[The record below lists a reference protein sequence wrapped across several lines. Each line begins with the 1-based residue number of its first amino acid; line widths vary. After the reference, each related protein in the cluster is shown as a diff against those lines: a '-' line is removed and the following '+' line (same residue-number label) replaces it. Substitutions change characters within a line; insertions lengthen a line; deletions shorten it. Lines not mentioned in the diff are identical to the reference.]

1 LSTTILDTTLHGD
14 SLNPLTAPTSLYILG
29 NEFFAAWKMI
39 ELGLGRISRL
49 LKYTPQSWK
58 AIHVAGTN
66 GKGTICAYLSAMLC
80 TSGVRVGRFISPHL
94 IDRWDGITIND
105 QTVQESVFRQA
116 ENLVM
121 ERNQKEGIGA
131 TEFELLTATAFE
143 VFAQEKI
150 EMGVIEV
157 GLGGRLD
164 STNTMKNKVVTVISK
179 IGLDHQSFLGNT
191 IEEIAREKAGIM
203 RPGVPCVLDESNPP
217 SVRKVVE
224 DYAKEIGT
232 DVVLSS
238 TESSFLDELS
248 EEDFEPHQWQNLACA
263 YTAFHLAYTKPESPL
278 HRILPAI
285 QNVRWP
291 GRLQTLD
298 IRSVTGRREVVL
310 LDGAHNIQSAEVLG
324 SYVDTKMRKGSGK
337 VTWVLAASKGKE
349 LEGILKSLLHS
360 GDCVAA
366 VKFFPVDRMP
376 WVEAMAPQDILD
388 AASACGIDSK
398 QLHDANGDLSGALRW
413 AVTVA
418 DGGPI
423 VIAGSLYLVSDM
435 LRLLRDA
442 EHLKNQLLG

>member
-1 LSTTILDTTLHGD
+1 
-14 SLNPLTAPTSLYILG
+14 
-29 NEFFAAWKMI
+29 
-39 ELGLGRISRL
+39 
-49 LKYTPQSWK
+49 
-58 AIHVAGTN
+58 
-66 GKGTICAYLSAMLC
+66 
-80 TSGVRVGRFISPHL
+80 L

-105 QTVQESVFRQA
+105 QTVQESVFRRA
-116 ENLVM
+116 EDLVM
-121 ERNQKEGIGA
+121 DRNHKDGIGA

-164 STNTMKNKVVTVISK
+164 STNTMEHKVVTVISK

-217 SVRKVVE
+217 VVRKVVE

-232 DVVLSS
+232 DVILSS
-238 TESSFLDELS
+238 TESAFLDGLS

-263 YTAFHLAYTKPESPL
+263 YTAFHLAYTKSASPL
-278 HRILPAI
+278 HHLLPAI
-285 QNVRWP
+285 QNLRWP

-310 LDGAHNIQSAEVLG
+310 LDGAHNVQSAEVLG
-324 SYVDTKMRKGSGK
+324 SYVDNRLRKGASK

-349 LEGILKSLLHS
+349 LEGILKPLLYP

-366 VKFFPVDRMP
+366 VKFVPVDRMP
-376 WVEAMAPQDILD
+376 WVEAMAPQDILA
-388 AASACGIDSK
+388 AASACGLDTTQLRDADS
-398 QLHDANGDLSGALRW
+398 NLSGALRW
-413 AVTVA
+413 AATVA
-418 DGGPI
+418 DGGPL
-423 VIAGSLYLVSDM
+423 VIAGSLYLVSDV

-442 EHLKNQLLG
+442 EQLKSQFLG

>member
-1 LSTTILDTTLHGD
+1 
-14 SLNPLTAPTSLYILG
+14 
-29 NEFFAAWKMI
+29 MI

-49 LKYTPQSWK
+49 LKHTPQTWK

-66 GKGTICAYLSAMLC
+66 GKGTICAYLSPMLC
-80 TSGVRVGRFISPHL
+80 ASGVRVGRFTSPHL

-105 QTVQESVFRQA
+105 QTVQESVFRRA
-116 ENLVM
+116 EDLVM
-121 ERNQKEGIGA
+121 DRNHKDGIGA

-164 STNTMKNKVVTVISK
+164 STNTMEHKVVTVISK

-217 SVRKVVE
+217 VVRKVVE

-232 DVVLSS
+232 DVILSS
-238 TESSFLDELS
+238 TESAFLDGLS

-263 YTAFHLAYTKPESPL
+263 YTAFHLAYTKSASPL
-278 HRILPAI
+278 HHLLPAI
-285 QNVRWP
+285 QNLRWP

-310 LDGAHNIQSAEVLG
+310 LDGAHNVQSAEVLG
-324 SYVDTKMRKGSGK
+324 SYVDNRLRKGASK

-349 LEGILKSLLHS
+349 LEGILKPLLYP

-366 VKFFPVDRMP
+366 VKFVPVDRMP
-376 WVEAMAPQDILD
+376 WVEAMAPQDILA
-388 AASACGIDSK
+388 AASACGLDTTQLRDADS
-398 QLHDANGDLSGALRW
+398 NLSGALRW
-413 AVTVA
+413 AATVA
-418 DGGPI
+418 DGGPL
-423 VIAGSLYLVSDM
+423 VIAGSLYLVSDV

-442 EHLKNQLLG
+442 EQLKSQFLG